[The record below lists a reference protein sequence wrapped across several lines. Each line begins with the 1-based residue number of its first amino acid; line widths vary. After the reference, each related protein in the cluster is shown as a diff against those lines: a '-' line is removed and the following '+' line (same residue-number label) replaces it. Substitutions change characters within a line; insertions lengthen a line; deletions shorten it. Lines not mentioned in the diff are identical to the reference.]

1 MKTTGDQQLLKRIN
15 RSVLLRLMRSESGLS
30 RADLARKSGLTKST
44 VSALVRELV
53 DEHWL
58 AEAQSPVAVEGM
70 GRPATPLQLDADTRV
85 LMGVEIAVECLRVVC
100 VSLTGVV
107 ISEAQVPLLSTLPE
121 RVCQQTAQMV
131 FEQCKNLTSKKL
143 SLSGVGVCLPGAISE
158 EAGLVRLAP
167 NLAWREV
174 PFLSMISTAFVNI
187 GVPAVPIH
195 LQNDADA
202 AALSEYEFSSNESD
216 DPLIFVSCDVGVGA
230 GIILNDRLFVGALG
244 MAGEIGHTILQI
256 DGPLCSCG
264 RLGCAETFIGSRA
277 LKAAKNTDLAGK
289 YLGVLIQN
297 LDVMFNPRTIVLGG
311 QSCVNNPE
319 MIDKAVATLA
329 NYSKLADLPLTT
341 VRSARYG
348 LLAAA
353 VGSAALVWHRFLR
366 PMPVGK
372 QTSSNLMEDSSV
384 AKELLSAVPAKVTP
398 VKQIAVKKIVTS
410 VTSVT
415 PFKRRGLPAQ
425 IQEL

>member
-30 RADLARKSGLTKST
+30 RADLSRKSGLTKST
-44 VSALVRELV
+44 VSALVRELI
-53 DEHWL
+53 DEHWM
-58 AEAQSPVAVEGM
+58 AEAHAPVAVEGM
-70 GRPATPLQLDADTRV
+70 GRPSTPLQLDAETRV

-100 VSLTGVV
+100 VSLTGEVV
-107 ISEAQVPLLSTLPE
+107 SQAQVPLASNLPN
-121 RVCQQTAQMV
+121 RVCQQTAQLV
-131 FEQCKNLTSKKL
+131 FEQCKQLAAKKL
-143 SLSGVGVCLPGAISE
+143 LLSGVGVCLPGAINE
-158 EAGLVRLAP
+158 EAGMVRFAP
-167 NLAWREV
+167 NLGWREV
-174 PFLSMISTAFVNI
+174 PFLRMIATAFSKI

-202 AALSEYEFSSNESD
+202 AALSEYEFSTHEGE

-230 GIILNDRLFVGALG
+230 GIILNDRLFVGAIG

-277 LKAAKNTDLAGK
+277 LKTAKNTDLAGR

-297 LDVMFNPRTIVLGG
+297 LEVMFNPRTIVLGG
-311 QSCVNNPE
+311 QSCANNPE
-319 MIDKAVATLA
+319 MIDKAISTLTD
-329 NYSKLADLPLTT
+329 YSKSADLPLTT
-341 VRSARYG
+341 VRAARYG

-372 QTSSNLMEDSSV
+372 QILPSSMEEN
-384 AKELLSAVPAKVTP
+384 AATKELVGASSDKAIPAKKP
-398 VKQIAVKKIVTS
+398 AVQKIVEQTA
-410 VTSVT
+410 
-415 PFKRRGLPAQ
+415 PPKRRGHPAQ
-425 IQEL
+425 VQEY

>member
-15 RSVLLRLMRSESGLS
+15 RSVLLRLMRSEAGLS

-44 VSALVRELV
+44 VSALVRELIA
-53 DEHWL
+53 ERWM
-58 AEAQSPVAVEGM
+58 AEAHAPVAVEGM
-70 GRPATPLQLDADTRV
+70 GRPSTPLQLDAETRV

-107 ISEAQVPLLSTLPE
+107 VSQAQVPLSSNLPN
-121 RVCQQTAQMV
+121 RVCQQTAQLV
-131 FEQCKNLTSKKL
+131 FEQSQQLAIKKL
-143 SLSGVGVCLPGAISE
+143 LLSGVGVCLPGAINE
-158 EAGLVRLAP
+158 EAGIVRFAP
-167 NLAWREV
+167 NLVWREV
-174 PFLSMISTAFVNI
+174 PFLSMISSAFAQI
-187 GVPAVPIH
+187 GVPSVPIH

-202 AALSEYEFSSNESD
+202 AALSEYEFSTNEGE
-216 DPLIFVSCDVGVGA
+216 DPMIFVSCDVGVGA
-230 GIILNDRLFVGALG
+230 GIILNDRLFAGSTG
-244 MAGEIGHTILQI
+244 MAGEIGHTTLQI
-256 DGPLCSCG
+256 DGPICSCG
-264 RLGCAETFIGSRA
+264 RRGCAETFIGSRA

-311 QSCVNNPE
+311 QSCANNPE
-319 MIDKAVATLA
+319 MIDKAITTLS
-329 NYSKLADLPLTT
+329 NYSKLADMPLTK
-341 VRSARYG
+341 VRAARYG

-372 QTSSNLMEDSSV
+372 FAPQQQMVENSVTVVKSGHED
-384 AKELLSAVPAKVTP
+384 AIYLSPQKLKLSEYLVPAQVL
-398 VKQIAVKKIVTS
+398 
-410 VTSVT
+410 
-415 PFKRRGLPAQ
+415 KRRSSMTQ